1 MWIMDSKYLLI
12 DKRIL
17 PDIFEKVIEAKR
29 LLQTGQA
36 KGITEAVKLVD
47 ISRSSF
53 YKYKDYVF
61 TFSERADGKK
71 VTISLL
77 LAHETG
83 ILSKILN
90 KIADSKGNILTINQ
104 NIPINRVANVTLTF
118 DIDQME
124 MEFDVLTDEIKQMHG
139 VLNLE
144 LIAME

>member
-1 MWIMDSKYLLI
+1 MESKYLLI

-17 PDIFEKVIEAKR
+17 PDIFEKVITAKK
-29 LLQTGQA
+29 LIQTGQA
-36 KGITEAVKLVD
+36 KGITDAVKAVD

-71 VTISLL
+71 VTIALL
-77 LAHETG
+77 LTHETG

-90 KIADSKGNILTINQ
+90 KIAGRKGNILTINQ
-104 NIPINRVANVTLTF
+104 NIPINQVANVTLTF
-118 DIDQME
+118 DIDQMDI
-124 MEFDVLTDEIKQMHG
+124 EFDILTDEIRKMEG
-139 VLNLE
+139 VIKLT